1 MKLAARRCNIESM
14 AARRGRRFAALIP
27 LIILAAALIAPLLAP
42 ASAVAQDESPFTL
55 DVQAGYEGTYRIGD
69 WFPVIVSLGNSGPDV
84 HAVVEWNFPGQLE
97 EQIFRQ
103 EVELP
108 QGSQK
113 RVVMNV
119 FAAGFARNGQVRLLD
134 GDTVLATQDVSLN
147 SVDEAVFLS
156 VVVSSDP
163 AMLNSLDSLQI
174 PGYSNARVRHV
185 AIADLPDHIA
195 ALRGINAIFLHDA
208 DSTTLSPAQR
218 DALSVWVG
226 QGGQLVVSGGVG
238 GQRAAAGLADV
249 LPAQVGGEIAG
260 GDLAPLAGFVGS
272 STSPLAADASLDQVQ
287 PRAGAEQLPPGSGL
301 LYRWRYGSGLT
312 TFSRFD
318 FSSLRGWPGEPALWG
333 RVLGLPATL
342 APAAGA
348 RLSRVNILDRGVL
361 QLPSLSL
368 PSTGTLLLFLLA
380 YIVVIGPLNYLVLR
394 RLRRLELAWLTVPV
408 IVLLFAGGLYI
419 VGSTLRGGQVQFNQA
434 AVVQG
439 VEGQPRAAATAFI
452 GLFSPRRASYTVGF
466 APDTL
471 VSNAAGRG
479 SLSDRYDTIVGDET
493 GARSVDVLA
502 DVGSVNTFV
511 THTVVDMPLAV
522 QTTIVSDTAG
532 LRGEVRNTGQLAL
545 EDVLLVRGGTFA
557 RLGTLAPG
565 ATQQVDGG
573 LQANFPRAANVSDTG
588 VFDRQEMLN
597 VLFDRD
603 FIRLSNPGL
612 PGNAAND
619 DGVYLLAW
627 VNQPTVAASVDG
639 QPASQNGLTL
649 YVVRLQ
655 TQQSLGR

>member
-1 MKLAARRCNIESM
+1 M
-14 AARRGRRFAALIP
+14 AARTARREAALIP
-27 LIILAAALIAPLLAP
+27 IIVLVAALFAPLLAP
-42 ASAVAQDESPFTL
+42 APAAAQEESPFTL
-55 DVQAGYEGTYRIGD
+55 DVLAGYEGTYRIGD
-69 WFPVIVSLGNSGPDV
+69 WFPVIVNLGNRGPDV

-113 RVVMNV
+113 RVVMHV

-134 GDTVLATQDVSLN
+134 GDTVLATQDISLG

-174 PGYSNARVRHV
+174 PGYSSARVRHV

-195 ALRGINAIFLHDA
+195 SLRGINAIFLHDA
-208 DSTTLSPAQR
+208 DSAALSPAQR
-218 DALSVWVG
+218 DALAVWVG

-249 LPAQVGGEIAG
+249 LPVQVGGEIVAG
-260 GDLAPLAGFVGS
+260 DHGPLAQFVGS
-272 STSPLAADASLDQVQ
+272 GAPALAADTPLDGVQ
-287 PRAGAEQLPPGSGL
+287 PRAGAEERPPGSGL
-301 LYRWRYGSGLT
+301 MYRWRYGSGLA

-333 RVLGLPATL
+333 RVLGLAATL
-342 APAAGA
+342 APAASA

-361 QLPSLSL
+361 QLPSLNL
-368 PSTGTLLLFLLA
+368 PSTGTLMLFLLA

-394 RLRRLELAWLTVPV
+394 WLRRLELAWATVPV
-408 IVLLFAGGLYI
+408 IVLLFAGGLYV
-419 VGSTLRGGQVQFNQA
+419 VGNTLRGGQAQFNQA

-466 APDTL
+466 GPDTL

-479 SLSDRYDTIVGDET
+479 SLNDRFDTVLGDET
-493 GARSVDVLA
+493 GARSVDILA

-511 THTVVDMPLAV
+511 THAVVDMPLGD

-532 LRGEVRNTGQLAL
+532 LSGEVRNTGQIAL

-557 RLGTLAPG
+557 QLGTLAPG
-565 ATQQVDGG
+565 ATQRVDGS
-573 LQANFPRAANVSDTG
+573 LQANFPRAANLSDMG

-612 PGNAAND
+612 PANAATD

-627 VNQPTVAASVDG
+627 VNRPTVAASVDG

-649 YVVRLQ
+649 YVIRLH
-655 TQQSLGR
+655 TT